1 MTDPL
6 PVSFPAYRG
15 KEVFDRLA
23 AGTACVALASLAAGI
38 AFASW
43 LEDGGA
49 PLESDGRIG
58 RHRRPFTAVRF
69 RSTRYAQPTR
79 VGRVLRRTGLEQLPL
94 LVNVLRGEMSLV
106 GPQPLA
112 PHESAA
118 DGMRGASADWRFAAK
133 PGITGLAQLLAV
145 RGERN
150 SARLDRLYLRRQ
162 SLALDLQ
169 LLALS
174 LATNALGRR
183 RLRRWLRR
191 LAGPPA
197 HG

>member
-1 MTDPL
+1 MTSPL
-6 PVSFPAYRG
+6 PPSFPAYRG

-43 LEDGGA
+43 VEDGGP
-49 PLESDGRIG
+49 PLEGDGRIG

-69 RSTRYAQPTR
+69 RSTRHAQPTR

-106 GPQPLA
+106 GPQALA
-112 PHESAA
+112 PYESGA
-118 DGMRGASADWRFAAK
+118 DGRRATPDWRFSAK

-145 RGERN
+145 RGARN
-150 SARLDRLYLRRQ
+150 CERLDRLYLRRQ

-174 LATNALGRR
+174 LATNTLGRA

-191 LAGPPA
+191 LAGPSA
-197 HG
+197 HR

>member
-1 MTDPL
+1 MKSSL
-6 PVSFPAYRG
+6 PAPFPAYRG
-15 KEVFDRLA
+15 KDVFDRLA

-43 LEDGGA
+43 IEDGGP
-49 PLESDGRIG
+49 PLEGDGRLG
-58 RHRRPFTAVRF
+58 RDRRPFTAVRF
-69 RSTRYAQPTR
+69 RSTRYARPTR

-112 PHESAA
+112 PYEA
-118 DGMRGASADWRFAAK
+118 DTDGSRRPMPDWRFAAK

-145 RGERN
+145 RGSRN
-150 SARLDRLYLRRQ
+150 SERLDRLYLRRQ

-174 LATNALGRR
+174 VATNALGRQ

-191 LAGPPA
+191 LAGPSA
-197 HG
+197 R